1 MAITAHREYE
11 TVGPIERL
19 KGVIAASAVFYK
31 GALVVIDGG
40 YFNVP
45 TDAANKIPI
54 GVYDGGGMDVA
65 TDPLKLTA
73 PSSGMP
79 EITVAHGKIWVPFT
93 GAAQTDVGLLFFLA
107 DNGTVTK
114 TAGSKT
120 WKVPCVGFKTGYVL
134 LDFTKLLGAAA

>member
-19 KGVIAASAVFYK
+19 KGVIKASAVFYK

-40 YFNVP
+40 YFGVP
-45 TDAANKIPI
+45 TDAANKVPI

-79 EITVAHGKIWVPFT
+79 DVTVAHGKIWVPFAN
-93 GAAQTDVGLLFFLA
+93 AAQTDVGALFYLA

-120 WKVPCVGFKTGYVL
+120 WGIMCIGFKTGYVL
-134 LDFTKLLGAAA
+134 LDFGSLHGAAA